1 MPIYEYECGVCQCR
15 FEKRQ
20 GFEEKIEVTCPEC
33 DGEARKIFHPAHIIF
48 KGSGFYVTDS
58 RKSAGSASPKSAP
71 STPSTPDT
79 SSTPDTPS
87 TPGTSSTPST
97 PSAPSTSSTPKDKGT
112 GK

>member
-20 GFEEKIEVTCPEC
+20 GFEDTIEVTCPEC
-33 DGEARKIFHPAHIIF
+33 EGEARKIFHPAHIIF

-58 RKSAGSASPKSAP
+58 RKSASSASPKSTPSAPSPP
-71 STPSTPDT
+71 STPSTP
-79 SSTPDTPS
+79 
-87 TPGTSSTPST
+87 GTCST
-97 PSAPSTSSTPKDKGT
+97 PSAPSTTDTSATSKPAKDKGT

>member
-20 GFEEKIEVTCPEC
+20 SFEEKIEATCPEC

-58 RKSAGSASPKSAP
+58 RKSTGSATSKSA
-71 STPSTPDT
+71 T
-79 SSTPDTPS
+79 
-87 TPGTSSTPST
+87 STPST
-97 PSAPSTSSTPKDKGT
+97 PSAPNTSSEPSSTPSTSSTPSAPSTPAKDKGT
-112 GK
+112 EK